1 MAVRK
6 VDYHYLRT
14 NVVRAEPR
22 RFPSLTEAMAA
33 MDDLL
38 RLQKERGFDTV
49 RDGAGRHTSRHLDGR
64 TVQFWAE
71 NEQGDIVS

>member
-1 MAVRK
+1 
-6 VDYHYLRT
+6 
-14 NVVRAEPR
+14 
-22 RFPSLTEAMAA
+22 MAA

-38 RLQKERGFDTV
+38 RLQKERGFDTI
-49 RDGAGRHTSRHLDGR
+49 RDGAGRHTSRHSDGR

>member
-1 MAVRK
+1 MAVREA
-6 VDYHYLRT
+6 DYHYLRT

-38 RLQKERGFDTV
+38 RLQKERGFDH
-49 RDGAGRHTSRHLDGR
+49 RKGRRGETHQPTLRRQDRSVLGRERTRRH
-64 TVQFWAE
+64 
-71 NEQGDIVS
+71 S